1 MSEDCHDSKNMF
13 GHQDPRH
20 LTDEDLADFEPF
32 YDDVSDSELF
42 KLACILL
49 NTFEEGAVETHKLEY
64 KL

>member
-1 MSEDCHDSKNMF
+1 MF